1 MKTITQYESSEFAL
15 DDLRGIK
22 DHRKIIVVFST
33 FGEREAGLIHDKI
46 KLLRSELGDYIDGI
60 LVSHRRAGED
70 EEETERRA
78 REAWGGS
85 EILICNTSV
94 VPDMGDER
102 GKGADMRRALY
113 HINTTCAKSDNP
125 LDVIVVFLDADVVP
139 KYFGSHFVLALS
151 GAILRGHDFARASF
165 WREMGRIKKF
175 VAQPLMSVIDHPDLK
190 RITDFHYPLSG
201 EAAATLEFFN
211 IVHFWQRYGV
221 ETGINVDTCMG
232 EYRVADVN
240 LGLYDHEHHRDLDI
254 QKMAFGIIRTY
265 LKQLRDYGVI
275 QLAENAFI
283 SDIFRV
289 SFIDEG
295 GERRHFEFDLTEIKY
310 APLKDILVK
319 TPRTD
324 ITSPPLSPSPS
335 NGEGEK

>member
-15 DDLRGIK
+15 EDLLALKGG
-22 DHRKIIVVFST
+22 RKIIAVFST
-33 FGEREAGLIHDKI
+33 YGERESELIHDKI
-46 KLLRSELGDYIDGI
+46 RLLRSELGGYLNGI

-70 EEETERRA
+70 EEDTERRA
-78 REAWGGS
+78 REAWDGT
-85 EILICNTSV
+85 EILICNNCA
-94 VPDMGDER
+94 VPDMGDEM

-113 HINTTCAKSDNP
+113 HINTTCAAGDDP
-125 LDVIVVFLDADVVP
+125 REVIVVFLDADVVTE
-139 KYFGSHFVLALS
+139 YFGTHFVLALS

-190 RITDFHYPLSG
+190 RITDFYYPLSG
-201 EAAATLEFFN
+201 EAAGTLDFFN
-211 IVHFWQRYGV
+211 SMHFWQRYGV

-265 LKQLRDYGVI
+265 LTQLRDYGVI
-275 QLAENAFI
+275 QLSDKAFI

-289 SFIDEG
+289 SFIDEE
-295 GERRHFEFDLTEIKY
+295 GERRHFEFDLAEKKY
-310 APLKDILVK
+310 ALLKDIV
-319 TPRTD
+319 RR
-324 ITSPPLSPSPS
+324 
-335 NGEGEK
+335 